1 MAKILKTISV
11 VLILLL
17 VNIGYSSAVDLNLTE
32 NISDKVYYYAADVN
46 SDNKISSADYV
57 KIKKYIMNGG
67 TL

>member
-1 MAKILKTISV
+1 MQ
-11 VLILLL
+11 
-17 VNIGYSSAVDLNLTE
+17 TE